1 MKIIF
6 IIILSLCGGIT
17 LGSAINDYKE
27 NHYILGSISLMT
39 AIVDVMFIAK
49 FIFMQ

>member
-27 NHYILGSISLMT
+27 NHYILGSINLMT
-39 AIVDVMFIAK
+39 AIINMMFIAK
-49 FIFMQ
+49 FMFMR

>member
-1 MKIIF
+1 MKIIS
-6 IIILSLCGGIT
+6 IIILSLCGGLT
-17 LGSAINDYKE
+17 LGSAIDDYKE
-27 NHYILGSISLMT
+27 NHYILGSISLMA